1 MNKQTKYLRKHGIS
15 VKTTKASCSGKSG
28 DANAGYK
35 VQHNKNDSLELKEF
49 EIFRGTPCNTSF
61 ERKSAA
67 NKRQS
72 AWRGAKPS
80 NK

>member
-1 MNKQTKYLRKHGIS
+1 MNKQTRALRKLGIS
-15 VKTTKASCSGKSG
+15 VKTTKAPCPGKAG

-35 VQHNKNDSLELKEF
+35 VQHNKNDSLELKSF

-67 NKRQS
+67 NNRKS